1 MSPVTPGR
9 QRRRLS
15 GAGALALVLAVGAT
29 TGSGAEPQERAKLRL
44 NTLASFD
51 QPTFVSAPEGAGELA
66 FVVEREGKIRLLEGE
81 RKQGTFLDMKRW
93 VSCCRVETGLFSVAF
108 APDYER
114 TRRFYVY
121 FTNRQDNIEIDE
133 FKAQRNH
140 PRKADR
146 GSRRKLLEIK
156 QTGEVNHNGGTVAFG
171 PDGYLYAAT
180 GDGGRFDNPSANA
193 QKKGSLLGKLLR
205 IDPRKGKRR
214 PYRIPPSNPFA
225 GKPGQNEIYARGL
238 RNPFRFSFD
247 GNRILIGD
255 VGQSRREEVDI
266 ETAPQGEGREL
277 RLERLRGLAALPA
290 GQHRPST
297 TKPAA
302 PVLALGLELLDH
314 RRGRGPRRA
323 PAEVGARSLR
333 LRRLLLGLRPQL
345 RSQARRLAPRQLA
358 RRRQPERDRG
368 LRHRRPRPRL
378 RGQPLG
384 TGLSAGSEIASTSWT
399 WTRSRRG

>member
-1 MSPVTPGR
+1 MSPVMPGR

-15 GAGALALVLAVGAT
+15 AAGALALLFAVCAT
-29 TGSGAEPQERAKLRL
+29 AGSAAEPGERKAKLRL
-44 NTLASFD
+44 NALASFD
-51 QPTFVSAPEGAGELA
+51 LPTFVSAPEGAGELA

-81 RKQGTFLDMKRW
+81 RKQGTFLDMRRW
-93 VSCCRVETGLFSVAF
+93 VGCCRVETGLFSVAF

-133 FKAQRNH
+133 FKASENH

-214 PYRIPPSNPFA
+214 PYRIPPSNPYA
-225 GKPGQNEIYARGL
+225 GKRGQNEIYARGL

-266 ETAPQGEGREL
+266 ETARKAKGANFGWNVYEGSL
-277 RLERLRGLAALPA
+277 RFRPGNIGNHAKPAHQYSHAGANCAITGGVVVRDERLPKA
-290 GQHRPST
+290 
-297 TKPAA
+297 
-302 PVLALGLELLDH
+302 V
-314 RRGRGPRRA
+314 RGRYVYADYCSGAVRSFVPRLGGSRRDSSLG
-323 PAEVGARSLR
+323 VGEHGQVVGFGTDA
-333 LRRLLLGLRPQL
+333 
-345 RSQARRLAPRQLA
+345 
-358 RRRQPERDRG
+358 RDRVYVVQLSG
-368 LRHRRPRPRL
+368 RVSRLDPR
-378 RGQPLG
+378 
-384 TGLSAGSEIASTSWT
+384 
-399 WTRSRRG
+399 